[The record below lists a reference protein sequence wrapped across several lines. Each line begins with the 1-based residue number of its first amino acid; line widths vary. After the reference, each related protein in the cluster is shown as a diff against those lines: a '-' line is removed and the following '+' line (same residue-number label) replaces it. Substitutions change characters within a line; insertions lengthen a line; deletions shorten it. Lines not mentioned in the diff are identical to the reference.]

1 MFTLHTVS
9 SLGGETI
16 KHIEHTHCLLKVSR
30 STVPNL
36 RILSDGG
43 GLGVVRVEWPYC
55 LGNDLWRLGD
65 RAVE

>member
-1 MFTLHTVS
+1 MKPL
-9 SLGGETI
+9 I
-16 KHIEHTHCLLKVSR
+16 
-30 STVPNL
+30 
-36 RILSDGG
+36 SDGG